1 MTSGIAHL
9 TGNVPFPLDA
19 EDAEK
24 AVRHVRGLLSVV
36 NDLLSDRDLEVAAAE
51 AMAMEGVTR
60 QGLVL
65 TRSLLGCV
73 ALSGYLDSTD
83 HIARAVT
90 LVESVPG
97 VRSVE
102 HDIVVRTISVAAPT
116 PETDVPPAGDGEAEA
131 EETP

>member
-1 MTSGIAHL
+1 MCIR
-9 TGNVPFPLDA
+9 DR
-19 EDAEK
+19 E
-24 AVRHVRGLLSVV
+24 

-73 ALSGYLDSTD
+73 VLSGYLDSTD
-83 HIARAVT
+83 HIVRAVT

-102 HDIVVRTISVAAPT
+102 HDIVVRTIPVAAPA
-116 PETDVPPAGDGEAEA
+116 PEADVPTAGDGEAE
-131 EETP
+131 ETP